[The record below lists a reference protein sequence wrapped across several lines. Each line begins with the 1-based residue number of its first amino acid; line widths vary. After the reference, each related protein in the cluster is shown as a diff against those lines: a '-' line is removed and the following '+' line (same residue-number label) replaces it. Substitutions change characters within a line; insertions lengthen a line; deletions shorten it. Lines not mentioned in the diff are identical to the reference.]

1 VLIGAAGGWLALL
14 ALAAA
19 AAWWLALGRRAKPAA
34 AFAELRRFSR
44 PAEENP
50 LPLGLAGRTRA
61 AV

>member
-1 VLIGAAGGWLALL
+1 MIGAAGGWLALL

-19 AAWWLALGRRAKPAA
+19 AAWWLAIGRRAKPAA

-50 LPLGLAGRTRA
+50 LSLGGRTRA